1 MGYLGV
7 AVGVSTPSIMLI
19 AVLMQ
24 NAVLLRQRRK
34 IVTISMTLEYSALV
48 KLMCYVRGGGVN
60 GGKVC
65 ICT

>member
-48 KLMCYVRGGGVN
+48 KLMCVCVCVGGG
-60 GGKVC
+60 GGE
-65 ICT
+65 